1 MGIQTGLHFQGPL
14 VFLVIKLTV
23 SLFFTPA
30 HTYLWP
36 QNGHPGTYK
45 GIGIDKINSPLKKY
59 KSVNLGYPT

>member
-1 MGIQTGLHFQGPL
+1 MGIQTGLHFQGAL

-36 QNGHPGTYK
+36 HNGHPGTYK
-45 GIGIDKINSPLKKY
+45 GIGIDKINSPL
-59 KSVNLGYPT
+59 